1 MQGVFWGRRDNP
13 TPHGAS
19 IPGLRQFGDDIILPS
34 LGVAMS
40 DTQALIV
47 RLPRTQHAK
56 LKAHSCARA
65 ISMNDL
71 IRLAVEAMLRD
82 ADPVKEREPA
92 GAE

>member
-1 MQGVFWGRRDNP
+1 
-13 TPHGAS
+13 
-19 IPGLRQFGDDIILPS
+19 
-34 LGVAMS
+34 MS